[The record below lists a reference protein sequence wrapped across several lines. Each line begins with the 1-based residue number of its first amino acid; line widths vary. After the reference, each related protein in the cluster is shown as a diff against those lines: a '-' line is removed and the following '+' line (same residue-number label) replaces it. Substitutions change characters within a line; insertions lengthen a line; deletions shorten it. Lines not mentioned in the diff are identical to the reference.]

1 MKPKLD
7 IKDKKI
13 LEELDLNSRQ
23 SNAQIARKVGISKD
37 AVGYRLRNLEK
48 QKIILGYYS
57 LLNIAKLGCIT
68 YKLMLTFQNTT
79 SKIEKEIIEYLKS
92 NQNVGWL
99 VSCDGYYNLMAVTW
113 VKNAIVFDKFFTEFL
128 KRYVQFIKE
137 RDVIVIAENHSCRK
151 AYLFDKIQDNSPD
164 TYYGGEPEFNLDD
177 TELKIIKFLAN
188 DSRVQLHKI
197 ADSLGL
203 SGEAIAY
210 RIKQLQKNNIIQAF
224 RPIINTPLLG
234 YQYYNVLFRLKRF
247 DCIGKMFHFLKQHPN
262 IIYFV
267 KYLGG
272 YDVGIDLEVKNAEE
286 LRNIMK
292 QIKDKFNQDIE
303 SYNSVLIYQENKLSY
318 LPNLVNSS

>member
-1 MKPKLD
+1 MKPNLD

-23 SNAQIARKVGISKD
+23 SNTQIAKKVGISKD

-57 LLNIAKLGCIT
+57 VLNIAKLGCIT

-113 VKNAIVFDKFFTEFL
+113 VKNAIVFDNFFTEFL
-128 KRYVQFIKE
+128 KRYAQFIKE
-137 RDVIVIAENHSCRK
+137 RDVIVITENHSCRK
-151 AYLFDKIQDNSPD
+151 AYLFDKTQDSSPD
-164 TYYGGEPEFNLDD
+164 AYYGGEPEFNLDD

-188 DSRVQLHKI
+188 NSRVQLHEI
-197 ADSLGL
+197 AGSLNL

-210 RIKQLQKNNIIQAF
+210 RIKQLQKNNIIQVF
-224 RPIINTPLLG
+224 RPIIDTSLLE

-247 DCIGKMFHFLKQHPN
+247 DNVGKIFNFFKQHPN

-267 KYLGG
+267 KYLGS
-272 YDVGIDLEVKNAEE
+272 YDIGIDLEVKNADE
-286 LRNIMK
+286 LRTIMK
-292 QIKDKFNQDIE
+292 QIKDLFSENIE
-303 SYNSVLIYQENKLSY
+303 SYNSILIYQEHKLSY
-318 LPNLVNSS
+318 LPNLANSS